1 MFQLAVAEG
10 ERSPEVARAL
20 DTLGIQ
26 ATRGALTRLL
36 VQARSDGLLE
46 GSDPS
51 LMAEQFLALLWGGLR
66 LRLLLRLAAPP
77 GEAEIKRRAQVATE
91 ALLVLQGSNLTAT
104 RST

>member
-1 MFQLAVAEG
+1 
-10 ERSPEVARAL
+10 
-20 DTLGIQ
+20 
-26 ATRGALTRLL
+26 
-36 VQARSDGLLE
+36 
-46 GSDPS
+46 
-51 LMAEQFLALLWGGLR
+51 MAEQFLALLWGGLR